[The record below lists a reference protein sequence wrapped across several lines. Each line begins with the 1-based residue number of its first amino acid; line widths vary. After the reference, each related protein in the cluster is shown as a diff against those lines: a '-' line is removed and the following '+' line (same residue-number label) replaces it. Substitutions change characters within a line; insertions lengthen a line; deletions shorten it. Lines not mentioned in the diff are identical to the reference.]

1 MKNIKSKIDT
11 IKKDIKKVNNE
22 EYQDIFTNILSVL
35 DDLSIVVEELNVRQ
49 ESLEENIQY
58 LDEDVTGL
66 QDELFEEVTIE
77 DLIEMDNEFIEINC
91 KNCSKS
97 LFVEKESMD
106 NNKTI
111 PCPFCHNDAI

>member
-1 MKNIKSKIDT
+1 MKNIKNKIET
-11 IKKDIKKVNNE
+11 IKNDIIKVNNK
-22 EYQDIFTNILSVL
+22 EYKDIFNNILSVL
-35 DDLSIVVEELNVRQ
+35 DDLSKVTEELIVRQ

-77 DLIEMDNEFIEINC
+77 DLIEMDDEFVEINC
-91 KNCSKS
+91 KNCNKS
-97 LFVEKESMD
+97 LFVEKESID
-106 NNKTI
+106 NNKNI

>member
-1 MKNIKSKIDT
+1 MENIKEKIEML
-11 IKKDIKKVNNE
+11 KKYITNVNNE
-22 EYQDIFTNILSVL
+22 EYKNIFNNILSVI
-35 DDLSIVVEELNVRQ
+35 DDLTKVTEELIVRQ

-77 DLIEMDNEFIEINC
+77 DLIEMDDEFVEINC
-91 KNCSKS
+91 KNCNKS
-97 LFVEKESMD
+97 LFVEKESID
-106 NNKTI
+106 NNKNI

>member
-1 MKNIKSKIDT
+1 MENIKEKIEML
-11 IKKDIKKVNNE
+11 KKYITNVNNE
-22 EYQDIFTNILSVL
+22 EYKNIFNNILSVI
-35 DDLSIVVEELNVRQ
+35 DDLTKVTEELIVRQ

-77 DLIEMDNEFIEINC
+77 DLIEMDNEFVEINC
-91 KNCSKS
+91 KNCNKS
-97 LFVEKESMD
+97 LFVEKEAVD
-106 NNKTI
+106 NNKKI